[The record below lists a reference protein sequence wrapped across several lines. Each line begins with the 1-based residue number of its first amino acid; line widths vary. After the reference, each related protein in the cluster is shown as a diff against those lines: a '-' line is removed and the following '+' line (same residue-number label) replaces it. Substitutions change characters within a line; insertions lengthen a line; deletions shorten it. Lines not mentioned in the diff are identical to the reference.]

1 MCEEHS
7 NCCAIC
13 LEPLNDGESSTLWQC
28 QHKRSCRHM
37 FHLNCAQQ
45 VLRSRAA
52 QCNCVNH
59 KAKCPYCRA
68 PYSQAK
74 PLPNVHANP
83 EEWLRHIAA
92 VNATGPCGTETQR
105 WVSEEDILAALS
117 ARFTL
122 NEAFID
128 ELKRRVASLPTT
140 PGQEQNT
147 VSFSGFMDATEGVL
161 PLIRALLPAE
171 PAQGEH
177 EARGGAEEAEG
188 PAVACVLSPQ
198 AEASAL
204 QADSATTRALYNQR
218 VWHRALHNI
227 YNPGR
232 PAPRLTGAPP
242 ALTEEERE
250 EYYRHLDQQYQ
261 RALDARKNERLSLL
275 QAAASQQQKK
285 SLWKRVK
292 AALPGR
298 R

>member
-1 MCEEHS
+1 MLTALPYHRSVHRRAEAS
-7 NCCAIC
+7 SRK
-13 LEPLNDGESSTLWQC
+13 PTNDSWPRAKHCFLLWLYGLSPSLHTC
-28 QHKRSCRHM
+28 
-37 FHLNCAQQ
+37 FL
-45 VLRSRAA
+45 LL
-52 QCNCVNH
+52 
-59 KAKCPYCRA
+59 
-68 PYSQAK
+68 
-74 PLPNVHANP
+74 LP
-83 EEWLRHIAA
+83 
-92 VNATGPCGTETQR
+92 T
-105 WVSEEDILAALS
+105 AL
-117 ARFTL
+117 
-122 NEAFID
+122 I
-128 ELKRRVASLPTT
+128 RRVVSAQPRE
-140 PGQEQNT
+140 GFNT
-147 VSFSGFMDATEGVL
+147 ISDFRLRTQDATEGVL

-261 RALDARKNERLSLL
+261 RARDARKNERLSLL